1 MSKKFLNTPDHVEVI
16 NDVRISKELEVG
28 AYQIEYDA
36 NRGVIKY
43 VPFTMN
49 YDKIIDLPSKE
60 FDTVINE
67 MNQFLLPATKQSYI
81 DHGFLYKRSIFMH
94 GLPGTGKT
102 CIVNRVC
109 EAVTKSGG
117 IILFNDNPQ
126 LTAMALQ
133 ELQNTMPDKLVLVI
147 FEEFDEL
154 LLNKRKESE
163 LLKMLDGQIQ
173 KNNAIYLATTNFL
186 EKIPK
191 RVLRPGR
198 FSRLIQV
205 GFPSLEARTK
215 YISLVSKNPAIVAE
229 LADKT
234 EGFSIDELKEAVLS
248 ISCLGYTID
257 ETVKRLKDTTALT
270 GQLKNNA
277 DEKDATLDLS
287 SFDEMDLEDEEY
299 PEAEPR
305 TGTAAIFKSY
315 NSTGHGN
322 S

>member
-1 MSKKFLNTPDHVEVI
+1 MSQKFLYRSNHVEVI
-16 NDVRISKELEVG
+16 DDVRIASELDVG
-28 AYQIEYDA
+28 AYTIGYDSQ
-36 NRGVIKY
+36 RGVILY
-43 VPFTMN
+43 QPFQMN
-49 YDKIIDLPSKE
+49 YDKIVDLPSKE
-60 FDTVINE
+60 FDTVISE
-67 MNQFLLPATKQSYI
+67 MNQFLKPETKQSYV
-81 DHGFLYKRSIFMH
+81 DHGFLYKRSIFLH
-94 GLPGTGKT
+94 GVPGTGKT

-109 EAVTKSGG
+109 EATTKAGG

-205 GFPSLEARTK
+205 NFPSLEARKK
-215 YISLVSKNPAIVAE
+215 YIALVAKNPSIVDE
-229 LADKT
+229 LAEKT
-234 EGFSIDELKEAVLS
+234 NGFSIDELKECVLS

-257 ETVKRLKDTTALT
+257 ETVKRILDTKGITD
-270 GQLKNNA
+270 QLKNNA
-277 DEKDATLDLS
+277 DEQDAKID
-287 SFDEMDLEDEEY
+287 FWEEDEDPEY
-299 PEAEPR
+299 PMISL
-305 TGTAAIFKSY
+305 GS
-315 NSTGHGN
+315 GN
-322 S
+322 